1 MARGKMASVENRW
14 QMKAPPSSFLHPWHI
29 ASPPDLG
36 SSPESLLCIWQR
48 KIRLDL
54 DIISQEVGPALL
66 ISIILINQ
74 TSKIHP
80 NALWQ
85 SCNGEMDIGFFSIFR
100 RKQRSQIFYPIQ
112 LSPHDVFSHFST
124 SNFVTSFC
132 IYPSSSWESESPRYL
147 VTARVGKNEVK
158 Y

>member
-36 SSPESLLCIWQR
+36 SSPGSLLCIWQR
-48 KIRLDL
+48 KIRLDSG
-54 DIISQEVGPALL
+54 IIAQEVGPALL

-85 SCNGEMDIGFFSIFR
+85 SCNGEMDIGFFQFLEKNTTFTFFAQFPLLKGRELWEYQCPNTLFLRQKLLLCNDEITVLRF
-100 RKQRSQIFYPIQ
+100 
-112 LSPHDVFSHFST
+112 VFSPRT
-124 SNFVTSFC
+124 SQRC
-132 IYPSSSWESESPRYL
+132 
-147 VTARVGKNEVK
+147 A
-158 Y
+158 